1 MKSCTNR
8 KILVKPL
15 GRQLSRVKNIAG
27 ATVLG
32 NGMVVPILNVA
43 DLISSAIKV
52 SVAPSLSVAAE
63 ETVPGIKRILVA
75 EDSITARTLLK
86 NILESAGYYVQTAV
100 DGIDAITALKGLE
113 FDIVVS
119 DVENA
124 QDERL

>member
-1 MKSCTNR
+1 MKVLHEQE
-8 KILVKPL
+8 ILVKPL

-63 ETVPGIKRILVA
+63 ETVPGIKKNSCGGRLDYRTDIA
-75 EDSITARTLLK
+75 E
-86 NILESAGYYVQTAV
+86 NILESAGLLCPNS
-100 DGIDAITALKGLE
+100 G
-113 FDIVVS
+113 
-119 DVENA
+119 
-124 QDERL
+124 